1 VRLRNRVAIV
11 TGGGSGIGRATCLL
25 FAEEGARV
33 VVADRDAEAA
43 ADTVA
48 RIAEAG
54 GPEALAVPTDVTREA
69 EVAALAKT
77 CRTRLGRA
85 DVLVNDAG
93 VRVWGPVTEASDE
106 DWNFIV
112 GVNLR
117 GVGVCCK
124 HVIPLM
130 AAGGGGSVV
139 NVSSANGVVGR
150 AGMALYDATKAG
162 VLGLT
167 RAMACD
173 HRDQGVRVNAI
184 LPGPTL
190 TDFHIHRAAAAG
202 RTLDEGVTRPHP
214 GGPGILRRQA
224 LPREIAYGILFL
236 ASDESSYVTGT
247 CLPVDGGLSA
257 LAQRN

>member
-1 VRLRNRVAIV
+1 MRLGDKVAIV

-33 VVADRDAEAA
+33 VVADADGDAAQ
-43 ADTVA
+43 DTVA
-48 RIAEAG
+48 RIAAAG
-54 GPEALAVPTDVTREA
+54 GPPALAVTVDVTREA
-69 EVAALAKT
+69 EVAALAEA
-77 CRTRLGRA
+77 CRTRQGRA

-93 VRVWGPVTEASDE
+93 VRLWGPVTEASGA
-106 DWNFIV
+106 DWDFIL
-112 GVNLR
+112 GVNLK

-124 HVIPLM
+124 HILPLM
-130 AAGGGGSVV
+130 ASGGGGSVV

-167 RAMACD
+167 RSMACD
-173 HRDQGVRVNAI
+173 HHDQGIRVNAI

-190 TDFHIHRAAAAG
+190 TDFHVRRAVAAG
-202 RTLDEGVTRPHP
+202 RTLDASVTRPHP

-224 LPREIAYGILFL
+224 LPREIAFGILFL

-247 CLPVDGGLSA
+247 CLHVDGGLSA
-257 LAQRN
+257 VTQRN